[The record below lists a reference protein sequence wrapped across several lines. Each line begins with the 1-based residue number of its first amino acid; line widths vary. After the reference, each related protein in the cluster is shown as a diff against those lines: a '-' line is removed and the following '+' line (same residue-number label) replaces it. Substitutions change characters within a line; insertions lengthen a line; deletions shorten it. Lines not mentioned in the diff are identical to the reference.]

1 MAEEHRNRGVLT
13 SLGGPEILAG
23 SRGARTSPTSLLNAQ
38 CATLDRLTLETF
50 PGSLSLF
57 RGYHLNKAEAT
68 GLLGVRVS
76 HNLALFDITIL
87 LKHLGHLGLGELGV
101 DASDEKVRSGVDSAI
116 VVVPGCG
123 SILHGAVV
131 A

>member
-1 MAEEHRNRGVLT
+1 
-13 SLGGPEILAG
+13 
-23 SRGARTSPTSLLNAQ
+23 
-38 CATLDRLTLETF
+38 
-50 PGSLSLF
+50 LF

-76 HNLALFDITIL
+76 HNLALFDITIF

-131 A
+131 VAAWGGGAATTAVILVTEGTRRGAAVVTLVARSFVFVAVAIGGLVVHSSSSHLD